1 MDFSGI
7 IFINFVKICENV
19 NILFVQKNIALFF
32 GIFTDFYIRKFTIDK
47 FINDFIKLNLNCLKG
62 KSTNLNHK
70 PLKLAFLFSTND
82 DIPYFEAFVASI
94 G

>member
-47 FINDFIKLNLNCLKG
+47 FINDFIKLNLNCLEG